1 MDGDTNHGRTRRAYL
16 TYGSVLLT
24 AGALAGCTGEADS
37 ATTGTDTDSSAGGT
51 STSTP
56 TTTTQATEVT
66 GDSVEP
72 YTVEMA
78 PVGEVEFDSVP
89 ETWESYFPGYADMGV
104 ALGQAGGLSAVGF
117 KSRYHTDYYDEL
129 PGVSIDKGGITQL
142 YDDGID
148 KELYYELDNDVHLTD
163 PRWLT
168 ENSFFGLEE
177 SDVVEL
183 TETVA
188 PFIGNTIFRRTDPWH
203 TYPYYTMYE
212 AFETVA
218 RVFQQQER
226 YAAFASL
233 HDAFLD
239 RVQSALPPETERPA
253 GLLCFAA
260 SDEPETFSPY
270 RLADR
275 GTNKKQFHDLGVT
288 DALAGTG
295 IEGLS
300 TDDRGQI
307 DYETML
313 EVDPET
319 LFVRGHESKSR
330 AEFRDTVVA
339 YMRDHSVASELQ
351 AVENDAVYRGGPIY
365 QGPIQNLFITERF
378 ATLLYPEAYTSDEL
392 FDREEV
398 ASIVRGES

>member
-1 MDGDTNHGRTRRAYL
+1 M
-16 TYGSVLLT
+16 
-24 AGALAGCTGEADS
+24 
-37 ATTGTDTDSSAGGT
+37 

-56 TTTTQATEVT
+56 ATTTQATEST
-66 GDSVEP
+66 EATDGAAES
-72 YTVEMA
+72 YTVEME
-78 PVGEVEFDSVP
+78 PVGDVEFDSVP

-129 PGVSIDKGGITQL
+129 DGVAVDKNEVTQL
-142 YDDGID
+142 YDEGID
-148 KELYYELDNDVHLTD
+148 KELYYELANDVHLTD
-163 PRWLT
+163 PQWLLN
-168 ENSFFGLEE
+168 NSFFGLEE
-177 SDVVEL
+177 SDVAEL
-183 TETVA
+183 TENVA
-188 PFIGNTIFRRTDPWH
+188 PFIGNTIFRWTDSWH

-212 AFETVA
+212 AFEKVA
-218 RVFQQQER
+218 QVFRQQER

-233 HDAFLD
+233 HDAFLG
-239 RVQSALPPETERPA
+239 RVRESLPPESERPA

-270 RLADR
+270 RLADT
-275 GTNKKQFHDLGVT
+275 GTNKKHFHDLGVS

-319 LFVRGHESKSR
+319 LFVRGHEGKSR
-330 AEFRDTVVA
+330 EEFLDTVVA
-339 YMRDHSVASELQ
+339 FMRDHGVASELQ
-351 AVENDAVYRGGPIY
+351 AIKNDAVYRGGPIY

-378 ATLLYPEAYTSDEL
+378 ATLLYPEAYTREEL
-392 FDREEV
+392 FDREAV

>member
-1 MDGDTNHGRTRRAYL
+1 MCDSDDGRTRRDYL
-16 TYGSVLLT
+16 RYSSTLLT
-24 AGALAGCTGEADS
+24 AGVLAGCTGGAES
-37 ATTGTDTDSSAGGT
+37 ATTGTDTDSSTGPT
-51 STSTP
+51 STTTP
-56 TTTTQATEVT
+56 VTTTRATEST
-66 GDSVEP
+66 GDSVES
-72 YTVEMA
+72 YTVEMD
-78 PVGEVEFDSVP
+78 PVGTVEFDAVP

-104 ALGQAGGLSAVGF
+104 ALGQADGLTAVGF
-117 KSRYHTDYYDEL
+117 KSRYLTDYYDEL
-129 PGVSIDKGGITQL
+129 DGVAVDLTGVTQL
-142 YDDGID
+142 YDEGID

-177 SDVVEL
+177 SDVEEL

-188 PFIGNTIFRRTDPWH
+188 PFIGNTVFRRTDAWH

-212 AFETVA
+212 AFEKVA
-218 RVFQQQER
+218 QVFQEQER

-239 RVQSALPPETERPA
+239 RVQTALPAEAERPA

-270 RLADR
+270 RLADQ

-319 LFVRGHESKSR
+319 LFVRGHETKSR
-330 AEFRDTVVA
+330 KEFLDTVVA
-339 YMRDHSVASELQ
+339 FMRDHSVASELT
-351 AVENDAVYRGGPIY
+351 AVTNDAVYRGGPIY

-392 FDREEV
+392 FGREEV
-398 ASIVRGES
+398 ASIVTGES